1 MRRPR
6 SYLLKSKF
14 DVEIDSYITNALREL
29 SRAEEVCKG
38 FSKAKDNAGVPRKRA
53 QRVQED
59 IQRAV
64 SLLNSL
70 KTIYPLYDLT
80 DEDLKD

>member
-1 MRRPR
+1 MRKPR
-6 SYLLKSKF
+6 SYLLKSQF
-14 DVEIDSYITNALREL
+14 DVEIDSHITNALREL

-38 FSKAKDNAGVPRKRA
+38 FAKTKDNARITRRRA

-80 DEDLKD
+80 DKDLKD

>member
-29 SRAEEVCKG
+29 SRAEEACKG
-38 FSKAKDNAGVPRKRA
+38 FTKTKDNAGVTRRRA

-80 DEDLKD
+80 DKDLKD